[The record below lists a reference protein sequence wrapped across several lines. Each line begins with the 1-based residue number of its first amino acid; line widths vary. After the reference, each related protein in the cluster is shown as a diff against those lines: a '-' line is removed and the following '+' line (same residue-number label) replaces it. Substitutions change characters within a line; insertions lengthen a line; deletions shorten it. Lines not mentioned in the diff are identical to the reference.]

1 MCVTTQSS
9 PSDLLTFSPLQ
20 STPNP
25 APAMPPSIPGATDDE
40 EAAIAAMFQTQTAN
54 WEEAQEKLSQSVSL
68 APLHVVASFLM
79 HAVFRCH
86 L

>member
-1 MCVTTQSS
+1 
-9 PSDLLTFSPLQ
+9 
-20 STPNP
+20 
-25 APAMPPSIPGATDDE
+25 MPPSIPGATDDE